1 MSKFLGVLGKP
12 QSDLQIPD
20 GFVNAAEDTRS
31 RNGEAVSVVRYQ
43 KPGRVVMNNPH
54 VTAIFGRDGRL
65 ISYNNFAVD
74 SDDPLPA
81 EEAAVHQAARLFAA
95 LDPHYARGL
104 SFMRVDR
111 YNRHFTDDH
120 GVQVEIPVLWV
131 KFAHRNGSYNW
142 VSVGPGGQI
151 IEMERESEWD
161 YFRSRRATEEW
172 NYDDWVLA
180 RAGKGPQLA
189 APEALA

>member
-74 SDDPLPA
+74 SDAPLPA

-104 SFMRVDR
+104 SFMRAGGPLQPA
-111 YNRHFTDDH
+111 F
-120 GVQVEIPVLWV
+120 
-131 KFAHRNGSYNW
+131 HRR
-142 VSVGPGGQI
+142 P
-151 IEMERESEWD
+151 
-161 YFRSRRATEEW
+161 
-172 NYDDWVLA
+172 
-180 RAGKGPQLA
+180 
-189 APEALA
+189 

>member
-1 MSKFLGVLGKP
+1 MSTPLTVLGTP

-20 GFVNAAEDTRS
+20 GFVRASEDTQT
-31 RNGEAVSVVRYQ
+31 RNGETVSVARYQ
-43 KPGRVVMNNPH
+43 KSGRIVMNNPH
-54 VTAIFGRDGRL
+54 VTVIFGRDGRL

-74 SDDPLPA
+74 SIAPLPA
-81 EEAAVHQAARLFAA
+81 KEDAIDQAVRIFAT
-95 LDPHYARGL
+95 LDSPYARGL

-111 YNRHFTDDH
+111 YNRHFTNDH
-120 GVQVEIPVLWV
+120 GNQVEIPVRWV

-189 APEALA
+189 APEAFA